1 MKKILLA
8 LVITV
13 VVMFS
18 NAQSI
23 FVLENDTITNRYDST
38 LVILSKMHKGDCLY
52 ARVEG
57 YENKSFKAENDTVV
71 TWEYKLDTKDVRTIN
86 VAYKTN
92 NQESFESTYYIAN
105 YRILYKGQI
114 AYDYG
119 CDCYTN
125 QFLYR
130 QNHISLTSCTDNDK
144 NTDWFH
150 HTPSK

>member
-1 MKKILLA
+1 MKKIFAFVLT
-8 LVITV
+8 VISILSV
-13 VVMFS
+13 

-38 LVILSKMHKGDCLY
+38 LVIYGKLHKGDCLY
-52 ARVEG
+52 AKVEG
-57 YENKSFKAENDTVV
+57 YGKKSFKADNDTVIS
-71 TWEYKLDTKDVRTIN
+71 WEYKLDTKDVRTIK
-86 VAYKTN
+86 VTYKTN
-92 NQESFESTYYIAN
+92 GQESFESTYYIAN
-105 YRILYKGQI
+105 YRILYKGPI

-130 QNHISLTSCTDNDK
+130 HNHISLTSYVDNDK